1 MCKMGM
7 GCEMSV
13 FLIGIIALI
22 NFFIAVCNV
31 RDTDYPHAIMWTA
44 YGVANIG
51 LIWYELTKGN

>member
-1 MCKMGM
+1 
-7 GCEMSV
+7 MSV